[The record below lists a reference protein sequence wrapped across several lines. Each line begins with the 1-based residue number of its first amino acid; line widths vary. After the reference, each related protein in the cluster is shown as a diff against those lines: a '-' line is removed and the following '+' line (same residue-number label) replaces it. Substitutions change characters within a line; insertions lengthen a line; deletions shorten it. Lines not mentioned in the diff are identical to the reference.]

1 MSMPDL
7 AAFAEKYRLAVE
19 SDLKVRP
26 TGGTSGLELEW
37 NFYDARFRPVT
48 SGPHGESFIDYLL
61 AHHIPRWL
69 AEQSKP
75 EVFHWMIEWITQPHP
90 SPVLTIYE
98 GWLLEACLLNA
109 LAAAGA
115 EVGGRL
121 YTFHGNLLY
130 PVEVGH
136 GSIPGSFSIAKRRYL
151 ERCVDLYGSAL
162 ACAGT
167 HVNISLPET
176 LLGWDY
182 MHLPASERGNG
193 HLDGYKNKVYIEAA
207 RLMRA
212 FAALSIAI
220 TASTPLRADFSTG
233 EPLVLLTEVD
243 SNRNLTFP
251 NDRNLDV
258 PYLYRSYEDYV
269 RLSYD
274 LVQRG
279 VRFGNNNWTPV
290 RARSSAE
297 PVERIISITSDQL
310 EALLKS
316 GAPRGQRA
324 LSIEEMAR
332 QIEQENL
339 RARIDLPMSRVELR
353 TDEWGHDLWLDIAHL
368 TLVELLALRF
378 YADADFARA
387 FRYDMEDIARARRNE
402 SAAATHGLRA
412 EIEDPFTGKPIAM
425 RSFLGWTLEQ
435 VRPLALALDRWKY
448 LEPLVAMHHG
458 APNTAEIMRQRIR
471 REIGDSAIVPQEV
484 LIMLAE
490 EREAEVRRRVLEI
503 VAEVEA
509 MGEAGE
515 RLRQLIEAARAEAR
529 RQPVS
534 PRVAFQPAPRPASAV
549 AVTYADKTSEIVDLA
564 QRLIRIPS
572 ISGGAS
578 ERLDE
583 IARAA
588 HFIRDYLEGTGV
600 AVRTFDGSKYPALLA
615 YFPDHLAAPVMLC
628 GHFDVVEPQDEAQF
642 EPRVEG
648 DYLWGRGSAD
658 MKTVVATY
666 LVWMKD
672 CMVRPGPKPPI
683 NLLLV
688 GNEEV
693 GEGEPIGT
701 PHVLKALQTE
711 RNYIPRLL
719 IAGERTGERG
729 SELFGA
735 VCTEN
740 RGVVRLR
747 LVAHGEAGHSGTAQ
761 ARADLS
767 ERLLK
772 ARARLVDLF
781 ARHLTLNA
789 ADGWHSSYSFPFIS
803 VGQPGLYNITPT
815 RGELGVEVRPIPQDD
830 PAALLEAVHAY
841 ARRARLE
848 VSIEVQD
855 AGIACDLQN
864 PYLLALLEA
873 VREVSGA
880 EPTLSKKLPATS
892 ARFAPRGQGVV
903 WGQSGIGPHAPD
915 ERHYIPSIKGYY
927 EALDAFARRLL
938 G

>member
-1 MSMPDL
+1 MSTADL
-7 AAFAEKYRLAVE
+7 AGFAEKYHLALE
-19 SDLKVRP
+19 NDLKVHAG
-26 TGGTSGLELEW
+26 GGTSGLELEW
-37 NFYDARFRPVT
+37 NFYDARFRPALT
-48 SGPHGESFIDYLL
+48 GPHNEGFIDYLL
-61 AHHIPRWL
+61 AHHVPHWL
-69 AEQSKP
+69 ADQIKP
-75 EVFHWMIEWITQPHP
+75 EVFHWMIEWITRPHP
-90 SPVLTIYE
+90 SPLHTVYE
-98 GWLLEACLLNA
+98 GWLLEACLLNM
-109 LAAAGA
+109 LAAAST
-115 EVGGRL
+115 EVGERL
-121 YTFHGNLLY
+121 YIYHGNLLY

-136 GSIPGSFSIAKRRYL
+136 ESIPASFSIAKRRYL

-167 HVNISLPET
+167 HVNVSLPQT
-176 LLGWDY
+176 LLSWDY
-182 MHLPASERGNG
+182 MHLPPSQRGNG
-193 HLDGYKNKVYIEAA
+193 HLDSYRNQVYVEAA

-212 FAALSIAI
+212 FAALSIAV
-220 TASTPLRADFSTG
+220 TASTPLRADRSTG

-251 NDRNLDV
+251 NDRNLDL

-297 PVERIISITSDQL
+297 PVERIISITSEQL

-316 GAPRGQRA
+316 GTYRGQQVI
-324 LSIEEMAR
+324 SIEEMAR

-339 RARIDLPMSRVELR
+339 RARIDIPMSRVELR
-353 TDEWGHDLWLDIAHL
+353 TDEWGHDLWLDVAHL
-368 TLVELLALRF
+368 TLVELLLLRF

-387 FRYDMEDIARARRNE
+387 FRYDVEDIARARRNE
-402 SAAATHGLRA
+402 SAAAMHGLRA
-412 EIEDPFTGKPIAM
+412 EIEDPFTGKPITM

-448 LEPLVAMHHG
+448 LEPLVAMHRG
-458 APNTAEIMRQRIR
+458 APNTAEVLRQRIR
-471 REIGDSAIVPQEV
+471 REIGDSNIVPPEV
-484 LIMLAE
+484 LAMLAE
-490 EREAEVRRRVLEI
+490 EREAEVRRRVQGI
-503 VAEVEA
+503 VAEVET
-509 MGEAGE
+509 MSSAGE
-515 RLRQLIEAARAEAR
+515 RLRTLIESARAEVR
-529 RQPVS
+529 RWPVS
-534 PRVAFQPAPRPASAV
+534 PRVAFHPARHASV
-549 AVTYADKTSEIVDLA
+549 VSVGYADKTSEIVNLA

-572 ISGGAS
+572 VSGGVN

-588 HFIRDYLEGTGV
+588 HFIRDYLEGAGV
-600 AVRTFDGSKYPALLA
+600 AVRAFDGGKYPALLA
-615 YFPDHLAAPVMLC
+615 YFPGQLAAPVMLC
-628 GHFDVVEPQDEAQF
+628 GHFDVVEAQDEAQF
-642 EPRVEG
+642 EPRIEG

-672 CMVRPGPKPPI
+672 RMAEPDPKPPL

-688 GNEEV
+688 GNEEI
-693 GEGEPIGT
+693 GETEPMGT
-701 PHVLKALQTE
+701 PHALKVLQAE

-729 SELFGA
+729 DELFGA

-740 RGVVRLR
+740 RGVLRMR
-747 LVAHGEAGHSGTAQ
+747 LVAHGQAGHTGTGQ
-761 ARADLS
+761 PQADLS

-772 ARARLVDLF
+772 ARARLVSLF

-789 ADGWHSSYSFPFIS
+789 PDGWRSSYTFPFVS
-803 VGQPGLYNITPT
+803 VGQPGMYNVTAT

-830 PAALLEAVHAY
+830 LPALLKAVRTY
-841 ARRARLE
+841 ANRVGLDLL
-848 VSIEVQD
+848 VEVQD
-855 AGIACDLQN
+855 AGVACDPQN
-864 PYLLALLEA
+864 SYLLKLLEA

-880 EPTLSKKLPATS
+880 EPIVSRKLPGTS
-892 ARFAPRGQGVV
+892 ARFAPYGQGVV
-903 WGQSGIGPHAPD
+903 WGQSGLGPHAPD
-915 ERHYIPSIKGYY
+915 ERHFIPSIKGYY
-927 EALDAFARRLL
+927 ETLNAFARRLR